1 MNLKNKMK
9 KLNNLA
15 NAAEDAPNIGMKQ
28 IWKDKWYCL
37 AKQYVKEFESMMVSK
52 PDPFNERLND

>member
-1 MNLKNKMK
+1 MK

-28 IWKDKWYCL
+28 IWKDKWYSL